1 MSVVDDRMRFGA
13 GAWGLI
19 RRQDGHVLLVHHAR
33 SGLWTLPGGRVE
45 EGETL
50 REAAVREVLEETGLR
65 GEAGRLLVVRHARP
79 GTWFGPLQRT
89 RDSLHFVFAMNVP
102 ADQFRSIR
110 RQEDEVLDVRWWAPD
125 QVMADGQHEP
135 AVLIT
140 AALGVLA
147 GQTEGCAYL
156 EDNELR

>member
-1 MSVVDDRMRFGA
+1 MKGDDRMRFGA

-50 REAAVREVLEETGLR
+50 REAAVREVREETGLR
-65 GEAGRLLVVRHARP
+65 GEAGQLLVVRHARP

-89 RDSLHFVFAMNVP
+89 RDSLHFVFAMDVP
-102 ADQFRSIR
+102 ADQFCSVR
-110 RQEDEVLDVRWWAPD
+110 RQEDEVLDIRWWAPD
-125 QVMADGQHEP
+125 QVAADDQHEP
-135 AVLIT
+135 SVLIT
-140 AALGVLA
+140 AALKVLA
-147 GQTEGCAYL
+147 GRTEGCAYL
-156 EDNELR
+156 EDNEML